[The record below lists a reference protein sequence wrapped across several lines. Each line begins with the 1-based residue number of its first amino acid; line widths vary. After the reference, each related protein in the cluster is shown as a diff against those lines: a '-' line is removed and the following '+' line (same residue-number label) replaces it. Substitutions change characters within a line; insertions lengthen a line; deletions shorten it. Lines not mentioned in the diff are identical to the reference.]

1 MSRVEEDVSHPSL
14 LEFDATSHVYRVDGA
29 PVPSVTQLL
38 EAAGISPDYSK
49 VNPHVLRHAR
59 LRGIHVDLCC
69 DLDDANDLDWSTVH
83 PEAVGYVQ
91 AWQAFK
97 ADYGYRPLA
106 SQVLLYHPTYG
117 YAGTADNVGLLDD
130 FPVVAERKATAKMAA
145 SYALQTAGYGIDG
158 LHLAPPGGGRLEPV
172 PWVKPMRLGVHL
184 QAGGRYE
191 LHPYEDPS
199 DEAAW
204 LGVVALARWRKTARG
219 R

>member
-1 MSRVEEDVSHPSL
+1 MAGALEEAGGSL
-14 LEFDATSHVYRVDGA
+14 LSFDPAAHLYRVDGA

-59 LRGIHVDLCC
+59 MRGIHIDACC
-69 DLDDANDLDWSTVH
+69 DLDDADDLDWSTVH

-97 ADYGYRPLA
+97 AEYGYRPLA
-106 SQVLLYHPTYG
+106 SQLILYHPAYG
-117 YAGTADNVGLLDD
+117 YAGTADCVGLLDD
-130 FPVVAERKATAKMAA
+130 YPVVAERKATAKMAP
-145 SYALQTAGYGIDG
+145 SYALQTAGYACDG
-158 LHLAPPGGGRLEPV
+158 LHMAPPGGGRLEPV
-172 PWVKPMRLGVHL
+172 PWVTPARVGVHL
-184 QAGGRYE
+184 MPGGRYAV
-191 LHPYEDPS
+191 HPYEDPD

-204 LGVVALARWRKTARG
+204 LGVVALARWRRAARG